1 MICADRCDDNR
12 LRAGVWRWWHSP
24 HFTRPRLVRVVSRSK
39 VEGLVRVVEHVRVG
53 APVAH
58 VPTAHLQ
65 PVTRADLPGTCSASE
80 VCS

>member
-1 MICADRCDDNR
+1 MIFADRCDDNR
-12 LRAGVWRWWHSP
+12 LRAGVWRWWRSP

-39 VEGLVRVVEHVRVG
+39 AEGLVRVIEHVRVG

-58 VPTAHLQ
+58 VPAVHLQ